1 MPKICSELPIS
12 KQLQHEL
19 MVRLEVLPSLV
30 AAYLHGSA
38 TKGRLRKESDLD
50 IALLLAEN
58 RNSGANL
65 SQLGAD
71 LELIVG
77 RPVHLG
83 VLSLDSLIYAAEVY
97 QHGWELIC
105 LNREQHDRFF
115 MRLLSTYADYNFA
128 RREVLS
134 SYLVRESD
142 RP

>member
-1 MPKICSELPIS
+1 MPKICSEFPVS
-12 KQLQHEL
+12 KQLEREL
-19 MVRLEVLPSLV
+19 LARLAALPGLV

-50 IALLLAEN
+50 IALLLADEKD
-58 RNSGANL
+58 SADDL
-65 SQLGAD
+65 AALGAD
-71 LELIVG
+71 LEVIVG

-83 VLSLDSLIYAAEVY
+83 VLNLDRLIYATEVY
-97 QHGWELIC
+97 QHGCELIC
-105 LNREQHDRFF
+105 LNREEHDRFF
-115 MRLLSTYADYNFA
+115 MRLLSAYADYNFA

>member
-19 MVRLEVLPSLV
+19 MARLEVLPGLV